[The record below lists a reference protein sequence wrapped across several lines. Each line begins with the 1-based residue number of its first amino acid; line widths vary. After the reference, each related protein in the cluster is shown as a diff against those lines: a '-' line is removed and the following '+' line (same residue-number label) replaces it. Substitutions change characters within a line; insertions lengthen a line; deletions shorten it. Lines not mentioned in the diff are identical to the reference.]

1 MAHGVIHLWTIEQY
15 HIVLVVPDV
24 VQVPCKTTGDSQL
37 YAAHGI
43 TNERNN
49 FYQRFYTVDF
59 SVDQVAKVF
68 KHTCAGKA
76 TSLDGTSALL
86 LKTCAEELAP
96 A

>member
-43 TNERNN
+43 TNLERNN
-49 FYQRFYTVDF
+49 FYQRFYTGRCYT
-59 SVDQVAKVF
+59 Q
-68 KHTCAGKA
+68 
-76 TSLDGTSALL
+76 
-86 LKTCAEELAP
+86 LKLIF
-96 A
+96 